1 MERLSLSEK
10 YAAGAAVLLLLVAF
24 LNNAIATLVIGVLG
38 FVAGLL
44 VARTSKSGRAAM
56 VGLVGFAVAAALGA
70 VTLLQ
75 R

>member
-10 YAAGAAVLLLLVAF
+10 YAAGAAVLLLLVAV
-24 LNNAIATLVIGVLG
+24 LNNAIVTLVIGVLG

-44 VARTSKSGRAAM
+44 VARTTKPGRAAM
-56 VGLVGFAVAAALGA
+56 VALVGFAVVAALGA

>member
-24 LNNAIATLVIGVLG
+24 LNNAVITLVIGGLG

-44 VARTSKSGRAAM
+44 VARTAKPGRAAL
-56 VGLVGFAVAAALGA
+56 VALVGFAVAAALGT

>member
-1 MERLSLSEK
+1 MARLSLSEK